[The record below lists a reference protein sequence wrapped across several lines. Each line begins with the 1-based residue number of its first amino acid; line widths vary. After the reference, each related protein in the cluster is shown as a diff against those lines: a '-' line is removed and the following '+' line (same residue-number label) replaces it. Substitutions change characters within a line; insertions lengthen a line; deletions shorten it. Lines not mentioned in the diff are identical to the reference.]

1 MIYEMAKKYY
11 PTKWNRAM
19 VDRLFSTGK
28 LTQEE
33 YDDIVGGVKQSY

>member
-1 MIYEMAKKYY
+1 MIYELAKKYY

-19 VDRLFSTGK
+19 IDRLFSTGK

-33 YDDIVGGVKQSY
+33 YDNITVGNE